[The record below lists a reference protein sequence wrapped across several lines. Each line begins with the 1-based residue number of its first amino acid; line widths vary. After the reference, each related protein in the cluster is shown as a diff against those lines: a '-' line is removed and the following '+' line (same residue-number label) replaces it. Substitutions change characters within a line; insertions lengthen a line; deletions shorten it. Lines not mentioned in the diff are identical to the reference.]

1 MFLPHLAVATIVIL
15 YPYPLTVN
23 VSDVL
28 LVGEILS
35 PPTFTFISDSSKLK
49 PILNSNL
56 LTIEQTSG
64 RTEHHGKLHVL
75 ISAEIREHKLAGQT
89 LLLA

>member
-1 MFLPHLAVATIVIL
+1 MNYLASNFITI
-15 YPYPLTVN
+15 
-23 VSDVL
+23 
-28 LVGEILS
+28 G
-35 PPTFTFISDSSKLK
+35 
-49 PILNSNL
+49 
-56 LTIEQTSG
+56 QTSG

>member
-1 MFLPHLAVATIVIL
+1 MGNAGFTDKCKKGSRNTPLPSFLYFLIVL
-15 YPYPLTVN
+15 D
-23 VSDVL
+23 S
-28 LVGEILS
+28 E
-35 PPTFTFISDSSKLK
+35 FI
-49 PILNSNL
+49 
-56 LTIEQTSG
+56 TIEQTSG

>member
-1 MFLPHLAVATIVIL
+1 VVATPEKLNVKAIV
-15 YPYPLTVN
+15 PL
-23 VSDVL
+23 
-28 LVGEILS
+28 E
-35 PPTFTFISDSSKLK
+35 FI
-49 PILNSNL
+49 
-56 LTIEQTSG
+56 TIEQTSG